1 MDGKL
6 HDQLVTQSLASRLAE
21 AQLQTAHAEAGYTL
35 ALTELKALKAVLD
48 YDPTLKELFEEVKG
62 QMADDNQ

>member
-1 MDGKL
+1 MDEKL

-21 AQLQTAHAEAGYTL
+21 AQLQTAHVEAGYTL
-35 ALTELKALKAVLD
+35 ALTELKAFKAVLD

-62 QMADDNQ
+62 KMVNGNQ